1 MKIGVF
7 LSKRISKEGGGYT
20 ITEEIVDALILN
32 INQNKSQSDFFFLI
46 NNDKNNFICSK
57 LKKNKISYRKIS
69 ESKSFKIIFTFIS
82 HFFKWSNFLLNS
94 LNILKINNI
103 FKDEKC
109 DKILFISSEHR
120 EKINTPYI
128 ATVWD
133 MQHETHPE
141 FEEVSS
147 FGKRIYRKFVYNNFI
162 KEADTVIVGTKVGKS
177 EVKKYTKFN
186 NKFLILPHPVS
197 KIFLKKQKI
206 KSDKKRYFFYPAN
219 FWQHKNHINLL
230 LGFKEFLKKNKQFKL
245 VLTGEKK
252 NNYSKIIHMI
262 GKLNIF
268 NNVHIAGH
276 VSTNKLINL
285 YDKSFAVIYPSFSG
299 PENLPPLEALARKKI
314 LINSLYPGAVEQLK
328 KFPIYIN
335 PNSPRDIANGMEKTK
350 NTKLDKEKINFFLK
364 SKSSKM
370 YVENLL
376 RELFN
381 V

>member
-7 LSKRISKEGGGYT
+7 LSKRISTEGGGYT
-20 ITEEIVDALILN
+20 ITEEIVDALISN
-32 INQNKSQSDFFFLI
+32 INKNKSQSDFFFLI
-46 NNDKNNFICSK
+46 NNDKNNLICSK
-57 LKKNKISYRKIS
+57 LKKNKISYSKIS
-69 ESKSFKIIFTFIS
+69 ESKGFKIIFTFTS
-82 HFFKWSNFLLNS
+82 HYFKWSNFLLNS

-109 DKILFISSEHR
+109 DKILFISSEHS
-120 EKINTPYI
+120 EKIYTPYI
-128 ATVWD
+128 TTVWD

-141 FEEVSS
+141 FAEVSS
-147 FGKRIYRKFVYNNFI
+147 FGKKIYKKFVYNNFI

-197 KIFLKKQKI
+197 NIFLKKKKI
-206 KSDKKRYFFYPAN
+206 KSDKKKYFVYPAN

-230 LGFKEFLKKNKQFKL
+230 RGFKEFLKKNKKFIL

-252 NNYSKIIHMI
+252 NNYSKIIHTI
-262 GKLNIF
+262 GKLNII

-276 VSTNKLINL
+276 VSTNKLIDL
-285 YDKSFAVIYPSFSG
+285 YDKSFAVIYPAFSG

-335 PNSPRDIANGMEKTK
+335 PNSPMDIAKGMEKAK

-364 SKSSKM
+364 SKSSKL
-370 YVENLL
+370 YIENLL
-376 RELFN
+376 KELFK

>member
-1 MKIGVF
+1 MKVGIF
-7 LSKRISKEGGGYT
+7 LSKRISTEGGGYT
-20 ITEEIVDALILN
+20 ITEEIIDALISN
-32 INQNKSQSDFFFLI
+32 INKNKSQSNFFFLI

-103 FKDEKC
+103 FRDEKC

-120 EKINTPYI
+120 EKINIPYI
-128 ATVWD
+128 TTVWD

-141 FEEVSS
+141 FAEVSS
-147 FGKRIYRKFVYNNFI
+147 YGKKMYKKIVYNNFI
-162 KEADTVIVGTKVGKS
+162 KEAETVIVGTKVGKS

-197 KIFLKKQKI
+197 KIFLQKKRF
-206 KSDKKRYFFYPAN
+206 KSDKKKYFLYPAN

-230 LGFKEFLKKNKQFKL
+230 LGFKEFLKKNKKFML
-245 VLTGEKK
+245 ILTGEKK
-252 NNYSKIIHMI
+252 NNYSKIIKMI
-262 GKLNIF
+262 GKLNIS
-268 NNVHIAGH
+268 NNIHLAGH

-285 YDKSFAVIYPSFSG
+285 YDKSFAVVYPSFSG
-299 PENLPPLEALARKKI
+299 PENLPPLEALTRKKI

-335 PNSPRDIANGMEKTK
+335 PNSPMDIAKGMEKTK
-350 NTKLDKEKINFFLK
+350 ITKLDKKKINLFLK
-364 SKSSKM
+364 SKRSKV
-370 YVENLL
+370 YIENLL
-376 RELFN
+376 KGLFKI
-381 V
+381 

>member
-7 LSKRISKEGGGYT
+7 LSKRISTEGGGYT
-20 ITEEIVDALILN
+20 ITEEIVDALISN
-32 INQNKSQSDFFFLI
+32 INKNKSQSNFFFLI
-46 NNDKNNFICSK
+46 NNDKNNLICSK
-57 LKKNKISYRKIS
+57 LKKNKISYKKTS
-69 ESKSFKIIFTFIS
+69 ESKGFKIIFTFIS

-128 ATVWD
+128 STVWD

-141 FEEVSS
+141 FAEVSS
-147 FGKRIYRKFVYNNFI
+147 FGKKIYKKFVYNNFI
-162 KEADTVIVGTKVGKS
+162 KEAETVIVGTKVGKS
-177 EVKKYTKFN
+177 QVKKYTKFN
-186 NKFLILPHPVS
+186 NKFLILPHPIS
-197 KIFLKKQKI
+197 KIFLKKKKI
-206 KSDKKRYFFYPAN
+206 TSDKKKYFFYPAN

-252 NNYSKIIHMI
+252 NNYSKIVYEID
-262 GKLNIF
+262 KLNIS

-285 YDKSFAVIYPSFSG
+285 YDKCFAVIYPSFSG

-314 LINSLYPGAVEQLK
+314 LINSIYPGATEQLK
-328 KFPIYIN
+328 KFPIYVN
-335 PNSPRDIANGMEKTK
+335 PNSPRDIAKSMEKTK
-350 NTKLDKEKINFFLK
+350 NRKLDKKKIKFFLK

-376 RELFN
+376 KALFK

>member
-7 LSKRISKEGGGYT
+7 LSKRISTEGGGYT
-20 ITEEIVDALILN
+20 ITEEIVNALISN
-32 INQNKSQSDFFFLI
+32 IHKNKSQSKFFFLI
-46 NNDKNNFICSK
+46 SNDVNNSICSK
-57 LKKNKISYRKIS
+57 LKKKKISYKKIS
-69 ESKSFKIIFTFIS
+69 ENNILRIILTFIS
-82 HFFKWSNFLLNS
+82 HFFKWSNFLMNS
-94 LNILKINNI
+94 SNILKINNI
-103 FKDEKC
+103 FEDEKC
-109 DKILFISSEHR
+109 DKILFISSELR
-120 EKINTPYI
+120 EKVNIPYI

-133 MQHETHPE
+133 MQHETHPG
-141 FEEVSS
+141 FTEVSS
-147 FGKRIYRKFVYNNFI
+147 FGKGIYKKIVYNNFI

-177 EVKKYTKFN
+177 EVIKYTKFN

-197 KIFLKKQKI
+197 NIFLKKEKI
-206 KSDKKRYFFYPAN
+206 KSDKKKYFFYPAN

-230 LGFKEFLKKNKQFKL
+230 LGFKKFLKKNKQFIL

-252 NNYSKIIHMI
+252 NNYSKIIHKI
-262 GKLNIF
+262 DKLNIF

-335 PNSPRDIANGMEKTK
+335 PNSPMDIAKGMEKAK

-370 YVENLL
+370 YIENLL
-376 RELFN
+376 KELFK

>member
-1 MKIGVF
+1 
-7 LSKRISKEGGGYT
+7 
-20 ITEEIVDALILN
+20 
-32 INQNKSQSDFFFLI
+32 
-46 NNDKNNFICSK
+46 
-57 LKKNKISYRKIS
+57 
-69 ESKSFKIIFTFIS
+69 
-82 HFFKWSNFLLNS
+82 
-94 LNILKINNI
+94 
-103 FKDEKC
+103 
-109 DKILFISSEHR
+109 
-120 EKINTPYI
+120 
-128 ATVWD
+128 
-133 MQHETHPE
+133 
-141 FEEVSS
+141 
-147 FGKRIYRKFVYNNFI
+147 
-162 KEADTVIVGTKVGKS
+162 
-177 EVKKYTKFN
+177 
-186 NKFLILPHPVS
+186 
-197 KIFLKKQKI
+197 
-206 KSDKKRYFFYPAN
+206 
-219 FWQHKNHINLL
+219 
-230 LGFKEFLKKNKQFKL
+230 
-245 VLTGEKK
+245 
-252 NNYSKIIHMI
+252 MI

-364 SKSSKM
+364 SKSSKI